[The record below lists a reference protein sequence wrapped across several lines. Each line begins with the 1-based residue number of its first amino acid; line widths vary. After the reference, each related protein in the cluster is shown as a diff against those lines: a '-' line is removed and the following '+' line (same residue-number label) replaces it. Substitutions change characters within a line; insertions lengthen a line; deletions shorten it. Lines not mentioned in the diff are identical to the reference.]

1 MKHTHVMSKE
11 KNMIREDSITFNL
24 IFILCFLVCFVISLF
39 TQILPN
45 KWSSWLPGA
54 EEKSLIDGTKSA
66 VYGFMSYLN

>member
-1 MKHTHVMSKE
+1 MKMDHVMSKE

-24 IFILCFLVCFVISLF
+24 IFILCFLVCLAISLF
-39 TQILPN
+39 TQILPT

-54 EEKSLIDGTKSA
+54 EEKSLIDGTSSA

>member
-1 MKHTHVMSKE
+1 MKNSHVMSKE
-11 KNMIREDSITFNL
+11 KNMIREDSISFNL

-39 TQILPN
+39 TQILPK

-54 EEKSLIDGTKSA
+54 AEKSLIDGPKSA